1 MRINWFPGHMNK
13 ARREIGKAMPKVSLI
28 IEVLD
33 ARIPYSS
40 ANPLVPGLRGDKPF
54 IKVLNKSDLAD
65 PAITAAWIKK
75 LEEDPGVRAIA
86 LHKDEKKKI
95 KGLLDLGR
103 TLLPKDRSKDKPVTA
118 MILGIPNV
126 GKSTLINIL
135 ANRILAK
142 TGNEPAVTKRQ
153 QNIRLADKF
162 YLMDTPGFL
171 WPRLYPEACGYR
183 LAVTGA
189 IKDKV
194 IAYEDIAFFAAEY
207 LLKTYP
213 DAIQTRYK
221 LDELPAEVTPLMDAI
236 AARRGCLARGGVT
249 DLQKVCEL
257 FIRELRQGSMGL
269 ISLETPAEIRKQRSK
284 EERE

>member
-1 MRINWFPGHMNK
+1 MNK

-33 ARIPYSS
+33 ARIPFSS
-40 ANPLVPGLRGDKPF
+40 ENPLVPGLRGEKPF
-54 IKVLNKSDLAD
+54 IKVLNKCDLAD
-65 PAITAAWIKK
+65 PAVTEAWVRK
-75 LEEDPGVRAIA
+75 LEERPGVRAIA

-103 TLLPKDRSKDKPVTA
+103 TLLPADRSQDKPITA

-135 ANRILAK
+135 AGRTIAK

-153 QNIRLADKF
+153 QDIRIAHKF
-162 YLMDTPGFL
+162 HLLDTPGFL

-194 IAYEDIAFFAAEY
+194 ISYEDIAFFAAEY
-207 LLKTYP
+207 LLKNYP
-213 DAIQTRYK
+213 EAVQSRYK
-221 LDELPAEVTPLMDAI
+221 LKELPAEVAPLMDAI
-236 AARRGCLARGGVT
+236 AARRGCLAKGGVT
-249 DLQKVCEL
+249 DLPKVCEL
-257 FIRELRQGSMGL
+257 FIRELRQGSIGRL
-269 ISLETPAEIRKQRSK
+269 NLETPAEIAAQKA
-284 EERE
+284 